1 MKFSL
6 IQLDVSDHENG
17 QSRSDYVS
25 GLLKNNKPDHFVIL
39 PELWVSGAFSEKSY
53 SNKSILENLIAI
65 AEIQSSQNLP
75 SDVIGSFLVQSET
88 GKIYNRMINIG
99 QNSETSTYDK
109 VHTFGFDSI
118 EAQLVESGTEIS
130 TMSLNGHIFGLAIC
144 YDLRFPE
151 LFRKM
156 VRNGMEVL
164 IITASWPLSRISHWR
179 SLLVARAIENQIF
192 VIGVNAVGLQG
203 QTKLGGHSMIVSPT
217 GEILHELGEDPLISN
232 FEINLELVANVRD
245 SFPVLKD
252 IKILAI

>member
-6 IQLDVSDHENG
+6 MQLDVSDHENG
-17 QSRSDYVS
+17 QTRSNYV
-25 GLLKNNKPDHFVIL
+25 LDVMKNLEVDHFVIL
-39 PELWVSGAFSEKSY
+39 PELWVSGAFCEKSY
-53 SNKSILENLIAI
+53 STDSILENSIAI
-65 AEIQSSQNLP
+65 AEIQKSQNLP
-75 SDVIGSFLVQSET
+75 FNVIGSFLVQSEI
-88 GKIYNRMINIG
+88 GNIYNRMINIG
-99 QNSETSTYDK
+99 HNRGTSIYDK
-109 VHTFGFDSI
+109 MHTFGLDSI
-118 EAQLVESGTEIS
+118 EAKLVKSGTEIS
-130 TMSLNGHIFGLAIC
+130 TMSLDDHILGMAIC

-192 VIGVNAVGLQG
+192 VIAVNAVGLQG

-217 GEILHELGEDPLISN
+217 GEILHELGEDPSISN
-232 FEINLELVANVRD
+232 FEINLELVASVRD

-252 IKILAI
+252 IKILSI